1 MDSSADKSGV
11 VSGAKYAVYVG
22 GAGTKVVVQSGK
34 LIGDGNAVLVTS
46 GAALEVTG
54 GTLTVANP
62 ATSTEPAIHVQLES
76 SLKISGGVIV
86 GGQGTN
92 GGAIN
97 ALSSTVDLSGNAKLT
112 GYSGIALFNVDSNY
126 GLSNA
131 QGAVS
136 SALTMTGGAIEAKVF
151 ALSGNCLQS
160 AGSVAMITG
169 GSLTSTEGTAIYWPM
184 EAR

>member
-62 ATSTEPAIHVQLES
+62 CNKH
-76 SLKISGGVIV
+76 
-86 GGQGTN
+86 
-92 GGAIN
+92 
-97 ALSSTVDLSGNAKLT
+97 
-112 GYSGIALFNVDSNY
+112 
-126 GLSNA
+126 
-131 QGAVS
+131 
-136 SALTMTGGAIEAKVF
+136 
-151 ALSGNCLQS
+151 
-160 AGSVAMITG
+160 
-169 GSLTSTEGTAIYWPM
+169 
-184 EAR
+184 